1 MSKSHCLTALSKSGD
16 RLHRLAKGVTD
27 QPEHVDTGFEPPR
40 EQRGAADLALDE
52 QVVGRG
58 NVPRSLVAR
67 DRRSFVAQRADKA
80 PVAEVEWSRAMHYG
94 NDHVDHPVDPI
105 AMPVDRALPDEAR
118 RHRRYIGGVT
128 PSLPI
133 ATNLAPRASAACTTN
148 SFWPFAS
155 TDRVVGSNRTIGVPT
170 GTSTF
175 AVPPL

>member
-1 MSKSHCLTALSKSGD
+1 M
-16 RLHRLAKGVTD
+16 
-27 QPEHVDTGFEPPR
+27 PR
-40 EQRGAADLALDE
+40 R
-52 QVVGRG
+52 
-58 NVPRSLVAR
+58 LVAR
-67 DRRSFVAQRADKA
+67 DRCSLVAQRAPEA
-80 PVAEVEWSRAMHYG
+80 PVAEVERARAMHFG
-94 NDHVDHPVDPI
+94 NDHVDHPIDPI

-128 PSLPI
+128 PFLPI